1 MKETN
6 NKKANDIQNNYQS
19 ERLSLKSEPNK
30 DNKEPEKKKENNDN
44 EKEEKEDK
52 VKDDNLD
59 NEKPENLV
67 TVVQDPEMALE
78 FQWNNISITA
88 NLSEGKLCNKKTV
101 EKKILQNVSGS
112 LTTGSS
118 LAILGASGAGKTTL
132 LNFLSRKIQ
141 NSKLVNTG
149 TVTLNG
155 EEVNEEDFRAIVSYV
170 MQDDMLEPCMTPK
183 EILMFTAR
191 LKLRD
196 NKEEIQNR
204 VKYLLKVLR
213 IEKCQNTRIGD
224 NLQRGVSG
232 GERKRT
238 SIAVE
243 LLSDSP
249 IIFLDEPT
257 TGLDSY
263 NAYEV
268 VNTLNDL
275 CLSNKMIIFTIHQP
289 ASEIFDLLSRICILA
304 LGKVV
309 YFGPTTNIYDYFKNA
324 RLPIPEHYNP
334 FEHFIEV
341 TNLSIVREDYVVE
354 AYPELKELETD
365 QEKYV
370 RLIDRLNE
378 KYESDY
384 KYVHENK
391 HTVLSD
397 KMKDYIQ
404 DKKVTHGFF
413 YQLYNLILRL
423 SLINLRNKKV
433 LISKSMQYI
442 AVGVILSI
450 VFNNLR
456 KDEIGIQ
463 DRQGLIIMCAILAVL
478 SATTSAILVFAED
491 RWVFLRERAGYLYSP
506 IAYYIS
512 KIIGSIPVTLVS
524 INIFA
529 VMVYFATGLN
539 DLYAYNF
546 WVFVGTLQLIS
557 NCATM
562 YAYFLA
568 SFVKDPNALATANVV
583 SLYLFLYFYIIFF
596 I

>member
-1 MKETN
+1 MSDTKIHDKKELELQEN
-6 NKKANDIQNNYQS
+6 QINRSRDIES
-19 ERLSLKSEPNK
+19 SGLKSKNQESSDLTKEKAKADLNK
-30 DNKEPEKKKENNDN
+30 SSSEEKVGSEKEEPEKENVNEKSEIVKTDQLKKENEYESERQNFKSTTQLNKD
-44 EKEEKEDK
+44 KEDESNKKGDDEKEDGDDEK
-52 VKDDNLD
+52 VKDENEHDN
-59 NEKPENLV
+59 KPENLV
-67 TVVQDPEMALE
+67 TVVQDPEMQLE
-78 FQWNNISITA
+78 FQWTDICITA
-88 NLSEGKLCNKKTV
+88 EMTEGKLWNKKTY

-112 LTTGSS
+112 LSTGSS

-141 NSKLVNTG
+141 NSKLKNTG

-155 EEVNEEDFRAIVSYV
+155 EEIEEEDFRAIVSYV
-170 MQDDMLEPCMTPK
+170 MQDDMLEPCMSPK

-196 NKEEIQNR
+196 DKEAIQNR

-224 NLQRGVSG
+224 NLKRGVSG

-275 CLSNKMIIFTIHQP
+275 CLSNKMVIFTIHQP
-289 ASEIFDLLSRICILA
+289 ASEIFDLLSKICILA
-304 LGKVV
+304 LGKIV
-309 YFGPTTNIYDYFKNA
+309 YYGPTNNIYNYFRDAKV
-324 RLPIPEHYNP
+324 PIPEHYNP

-341 TNLSIVREDYVVE
+341 TNLSIVREQYVVD

-365 QEKYV
+365 QEKYA

-384 KYVHENK
+384 KHIPDNK
-391 HTVLSD
+391 HTVLTN

-423 SLINLRNKKV
+423 SLINLRNQKV

-442 AVGVILSI
+442 AVGVILSV

-463 DRQGLIIMCAILAVL
+463 DRQGLIIMCAILAVM
-478 SATTSAILVFAED
+478 SATTSAILVCK
-491 RWVFLRERAGYLYSP
+491 LY
-506 IAYYIS
+506 
-512 KIIGSIPVTLVS
+512 
-524 INIFA
+524 
-529 VMVYFATGLN
+529 YF
-539 DLYAYNF
+539 NF
-546 WVFVGTLQLIS
+546 
-557 NCATM
+557 
-562 YAYFLA
+562 Y
-568 SFVKDPNALATANVV
+568 
-583 SLYLFLYFYIIFF
+583 
-596 I
+596 